1 MLYVF
6 HPNPNPFRIHFRDN
20 ALRKSRE
27 RRALQDYTYPSSII
41 NNLDIL
47 FLSELE
53 SKSFPYEIF
62 FFTRAAHV
70 NWFSMRYHILQRA
83 RREMGQ
89 ATRGRE

>member
-6 HPNPNPFRIHFRDN
+6 HPNPFRIHFRDN
-20 ALRKSRE
+20 ALRKSRTRE
-27 RRALQDYTYPSSII
+27 TSAKDYTYPSSII

-62 FFTRAAHV
+62 FFTRGAHV